1 MLSKT
6 KLQFFALTLA
16 AALTAISATA
26 QEAKVD
32 TDTISGLGARNIG
45 SATMSG
51 RIAAVDA
58 VAVGKRLTVYVG
70 SASGG
75 VWKSQNGGTNFKSVF
90 DKQPVQSIGAVTIDK
105 KNPNTVWVGTGESWT
120 RNSVSMGEGV
130 FKTTD
135 GGENWTNMGLKET
148 ERISKILIDPA
159 NSDTVYVCAPGKLW
173 SDSEERGLY
182 KTTDGGKTWTKILKG
197 SNLSTGCAMA
207 SMDPKNPKTIYATLW
222 DFRRKGWTFRSGGEN
237 ENQPSGSGL
246 FKSTDGGASWTEIA
260 GNEKNGLPAKPWGR
274 SAVSVAPSNPDIVY
288 LFVEAKTP
296 TDGLY
301 RSDDGGQTWK
311 KKDRS
316 FNMVWRPFYFSNLIV
331 DPTNPDRIFKPDLNL
346 IVSTDGGTTF
356 SNVQSSAHGD
366 FHTVWIN
373 PDNPEHVITGD
384 DGGLWISYD
393 GGNRWNKCQ
402 NLPVSQFYHVSVDMQ
417 RPYMVYGGLQDNS
430 AWGADSEYPGGI
442 TNSRWENF
450 YNGDGFHIFTD
461 PADPDYIYAELQGGT
476 VGRVNRKSHEVR
488 LIQPQALADFPY
500 GTAEKKLRFNW
511 NTPLVPSPNEKGTIY
526 IGAQFLFRTRDHGQ
540 SWERIS
546 PDLTTNDPEK
556 QKQEL
561 SGGITVD
568 NSAAEMHTTIYA
580 ISESPKAAGQIWIGT
595 DDGNVQLTRD
605 AGKTWTNLTGN
616 LKDLPKNSW
625 VSSIEA
631 GPHDPAVA
639 FATFDRHTFGD
650 MTPHVY
656 KTNDFGQTWTSI
668 VAPNSGV
675 RGYAHVLKQD
685 VANPNLL
692 FLGTEFGLWIS
703 LDGGAQWAQYKGG
716 DMPSVAVRDLVVHP
730 RDNDLVVAT
739 HGRGIW
745 IVDDITPLRNLTSAL
760 LASKAGFV
768 EGRPHVQKVQ
778 TGFGGG
784 WPEGDAM
791 FSGPNPTGDMVI
803 TYFQKT
809 RHIRGDL
816 KLEIFDEAGKLL
828 TTIPGSK
835 RRGLSRAT
843 WDMRMPAPKVPTAAS
858 ATFAQVGPQYLPGTY
873 TVKMT
878 KDKDVYTTKVKA
890 NMDPRAP
897 YTLEDRKANW
907 DLSLRLYNMLADMTF
922 TADRVKDV
930 LDRARAG
937 AAKFDAKDKS
947 KAQLEKFADDVEK
960 IRKEIVATKE
970 GGAITGEERIREKL
984 AELYGFTSL
993 LYDGRPAKYQYD
1005 RTEVMAN
1012 QLKDINDQ
1020 FDALLKKDLA
1030 AINKSL
1036 AKKKIEPITPM
1047 TRMDWE
1053 KKDQPAATSG
1063 DKPKEMFATFRW
1075 R

>member
-1 MLSKT
+1 MHSRTRLH
-6 KLQFFALTLA
+6 FVALGIAGVMIA
-16 AALTAISATA
+16 APLGA
-26 QEAKVD
+26 QEAAKVD
-32 TDTISGLGARNIG
+32 SDTISGLGARNIG

-58 VAVGKRLTVYVG
+58 VTEGKRLTVYVG
-70 SASGG
+70 AASGG
-75 VWKSQNGGTNFKSVF
+75 VWKSQNGGTNFKPVF

-120 RNSVSMGEGV
+120 RNSVSVGDGV
-130 FKTTD
+130 YKTTD
-135 GGENWTNMGLKET
+135 GGDNWTNMGLKET
-148 ERISKILIDPA
+148 ERISKILIDPT

-173 SDSEERGLY
+173 SDSDERGLY
-182 KTTDGGKTWTKILKG
+182 KTSDGGKTWTKILKG
-197 SNLSTGCAMA
+197 SNMSTGCAMA

-222 DFRRKGWTFRSGGEN
+222 DYRRKGWTFRSGGEN
-237 ENQPSGSGL
+237 EDQPSGSGF
-246 FKSTDGGASWTEIA
+246 FKSTDGGASWTEVT
-260 GNEKNGLPAKPWGR
+260 GGGLPAKPWGR
-274 SAVSVAPSNPDIVY
+274 SAVAVAPSNPQIVY

-301 RSDDGGQTWK
+301 RSENGGQTWEK
-311 KKDRS
+311 RDRS

-331 DPTNPDRIFKPDLNL
+331 DPSNPERLFKPDLSL
-346 IVSTDGGTTF
+346 IMSTDGGKTF
-356 SNVQSSAHGD
+356 SNVQSGAHGD

-373 PDNPEHVITGD
+373 PDNPDHVITGD

-393 GGNRWNKCQ
+393 GGNRWDKCQ

-430 AWGADSEYPGGI
+430 AWGGDSEYPGGI

-450 YNGDGFHIFTD
+450 YNGDGFHIFAD

-511 NTPLVPSPNEKGTIY
+511 NTPLVPSPNEKGTVY
-526 IGAQFLFRTRDHGQ
+526 IGAQFLFRTRDHGS

-580 ISESPKAAGQIWIGT
+580 ISESPKSAGQIWVGT

-605 AGKTWTNLTGN
+605 GGKTWTNLTGN

-625 VSSIEA
+625 VSHIEA
-631 GPHDPAVA
+631 SRHDAGTA

-650 MTPHVY
+650 VAPHVY
-656 KTNDFGQTWTSI
+656 KTTDFGQTWTNI
-668 VAPNSGV
+668 IPAESGV
-675 RGYAHVLKQD
+675 RGYAHVIRQD
-685 VANPNLL
+685 AVNPNLL
-692 FLGTEFGLWIS
+692 YLGTEFGLWIS

-716 DMPSVAVRDLVVHP
+716 DMPSVAVRDVVVHP
-730 RDNDLVVAT
+730 RDHDLVIAT
-739 HGRGIW
+739 HGRGMW
-745 IVDDITPLRNLTSAL
+745 IVDDITPLRNLTPEI
-760 LASKAGFV
+760 LASNASFV
-768 EGRPHVQKVQ
+768 AGRPHVQKVQ

-803 TYFQKT
+803 TYFQKK

-816 KLEIFDEAGKLL
+816 KLEIFDESGKLL
-828 TTIPGSK
+828 QTIPGSK

-843 WDMRMPAPKVPTAAS
+843 WDMRMPSPKVPTAAS
-858 ATFAQVGPQYLPGTY
+858 ATFAQVGPQYLPGSY
-873 TVKMT
+873 TVKLT
-878 KDKDVYTTKVKA
+878 KDKDVISTKVNA
-890 NMDPRAP
+890 GMDPRAP
-897 YTLEDRKANW
+897 YNLEDRKANF
-907 DLSLRLYNMLADMTF
+907 DLSMRLYNMLSDMTY

-930 LDRARAG
+930 LDKTRAG
-937 AAKFDAKDKS
+937 AGKLDPKDKS
-947 KAQLEKFADDVEK
+947 RTQVDNFANAVEK

-984 AELYGFTSL
+984 AELYAYVGL
-993 LYDGRPAKYQYD
+993 LYDGRPAKYYYD
-1005 RTEVMAN
+1005 RTDVMQA

-1030 AINKSL
+1030 NVNKAL
-1036 AKKKIEPITPM
+1036 AKKKEPPITPM
-1047 TRMDWE
+1047 TREDWE
-1053 KKDQPAATSG
+1053 KKNAPGATGG
-1063 DKPKEMFATFRW
+1063 DKPKELFMVHWF
-1075 R
+1075 